1 MPLRPTEGSTEPRR
15 RLAAPRARSAPAVA
29 ALARSA
35 PAVAALARSAPAVAA
50 LAALL
55 GIAAPAAA
63 QAPAA
68 PPTAAPGDPAA
79 PPAPAGAPAAPSG
92 ATPAPS
98 PSTPPLSPSPP
109 EASPAPPG
117 SAPMSAAPGY
127 YLVPVSLPPWANPR
141 TIEYEEGDPIPRG
154 YALKTRADRT
164 LVTAGL
170 VTFGIS
176 YAASFAV
183 AGTAT
188 IAEEEF
194 DEFGPLFIP
203 FVGPMIA
210 ATTLD
215 DVEGAGLFLLTM
227 NAVTQVGGLLLVAAG
242 LAHED
247 VYLERQFPVRPHGAE
262 KDAASRWPTLSIGA
276 SSAELRWRF

>member
-1 MPLRPTEGSTEPRR
+1 MPRR
-15 RLAAPRARSAPAVA
+15 RLAAPPRARGAPAVA
-29 ALARSA
+29 ALA
-35 PAVAALARSAPAVAA
+35 V
-50 LAALL
+50 LL

-68 PPTAAPGDPAA
+68 QAPTARPPAAPGDPAA
-79 PPAPAGAPAAPSG
+79 PAAPAGAPAAPSG
-92 ATPAPS
+92 ATPPPSPSVPPPS
-98 PSTPPLSPSPP
+98 PSTPAPSPSPP
-109 EASPAPPG
+109 EAPPAPPG
-117 SAPMSAAPGY
+117 SAPMPAPQGY
-127 YLVPVSLPPWANPR
+127 YLMPLSLPPWANPR

-154 YALKTRADRT
+154 YALKTRADRS

-170 VTFGIS
+170 VTFGVS
-176 YAASFAV
+176 YALSFAV
-183 AGTAT
+183 ASTAT
-188 IAEEEF
+188 LAEEDF

-210 ATTLD
+210 ATTMD
-215 DVEGAGLFLLTM
+215 AEGAGVFMLTLD
-227 NAVTQVGGLLLVAAG
+227 AVTQVGGLLLFAAG

-247 VYLERQFPVRPHGAE
+247 VYLERQFPVRSHGAE